1 MLQHRSG
8 RRSWINVVMHDSLDV
23 IPTVILFALI
33 MGLMLR
39 PSVLPIVVILVGLA
53 WATVV
58 VFDAGADFLGGFA
71 FGAANAAV
79 GAAVGAG
86 LRTIFRDARGPKA
99 SH

>member
-1 MLQHRSG
+1 MRH
-8 RRSWINVVMHDSLDV
+8 HFLDV

-33 MGLMLR
+33 IGLLLR
-39 PSVLPIVVILVGLA
+39 PRALPVVVIVLGLA

-79 GAAVGAG
+79 GAVLGAG
-86 LRTIFRDARGPKA
+86 LRTIFREARHPKA
-99 SH
+99 TF